1 MTLIGPWVSK
11 EVVQLAK
18 AKALMALFKLYVILV
33 EVTRTQWVKFGA
45 RKNPEAG
52 PYFGYVLLGTLVI
65 ALVVFALKE

>member
-1 MTLIGPWVSK
+1 M
-11 EVVQLAK
+11 AK

-33 EVTRTQWVKFGA
+33 EVTRSQWVKFGA

-65 ALVVFALKE
+65 ALVIFALKE

>member
-1 MTLIGPWVSK
+1 M
-11 EVVQLAK
+11 AK

-33 EVTRTQWVKFGA
+33 EVTRSQWVKFGA

>member
-1 MTLIGPWVSK
+1 M
-11 EVVQLAK
+11 AK

>member
-1 MTLIGPWVSK
+1 
-11 EVVQLAK
+11 LAK

-33 EVTRTQWVKFGA
+33 EVTRSQWVKSGA